1 MKNFVVNVL
10 HSNFYIEMTLF
21 NSVNIAFLLAIMQD
35 FYQQG
40 SLKSEMVPVEL
51 IRLLFIFPT

>member
-1 MKNFVVNVL
+1 MKNFVVTVL
-10 HSNFYIEMTLF
+10 HSNFYLEMTF
-21 NSVNIAFLLAIMQD
+21 VNSVNIALLLAIMQD

-40 SLKSEMVPVEL
+40 NPKSEMVPVEL

>member
-1 MKNFVVNVL
+1 MKNFVVTVL
-10 HSNFYIEMTLF
+10 HSNFYLEMTF
-21 NSVNIAFLLAIMQD
+21 VNSVNIALLLAIMQD

-40 SLKSEMVPVEL
+40 NPKSEMVLVEL

>member
-1 MKNFVVNVL
+1 MINFVITVL
-10 HSNFYIEMTLF
+10 ISNFYIEMTF
-21 NSVNIAFLLAIMQD
+21 VYFVNIVLLLAIMQN

-40 SLKSEMVPVEL
+40 NPKSEMVPVEL